1 LDGLGLLAQ
10 AAGKWDEAAR
20 SFGQAKAIYANDPVA
35 DRGLAEARVAGGD
48 QSGALAALDDLHR
61 LLPNDTDAWVESGKL
76 RLKSHDAAAAAD
88 FQQARKL
95 GSSDPELLRLLI
107 ETYRSQG
114 RIDDERSLLD
124 DLVSQG
130 VADARHYAR
139 RAELRE
145 ATDLP
150 SALADLRKANSL
162 DPLDLDIQEK
172 LAALTAKSG
181 DLSGAIGLYR
191 ALAAK
196 KPALKPEL
204 AALEKRA
211 GLSGKPL
218 RGTVNQINQGLSSD
232 LTALFHQLLKQTPGL
247 QGGLKIRVIVGSDGR
262 AQSEELLENSVRS
275 PELAA
280 NLRWNAHD
288 ARYPPTAARYV
299 FKFALK

>member
-1 LDGLGLLAQ
+1 
-10 AAGKWDEAAR
+10 
-20 SFGQAKAIYANDPVA
+20 
-35 DRGLAEARVAGGD
+35 
-48 QSGALAALDDLHR
+48 
-61 LLPNDTDAWVESGKL
+61 
-76 RLKSHDAAAAAD
+76 
-88 FQQARKL
+88 
-95 GSSDPELLRLLI
+95 
-107 ETYRSQG
+107 
-114 RIDDERSLLD
+114 
-124 DLVSQG
+124 
-130 VADARHYAR
+130 
-139 RAELRE
+139 LRE